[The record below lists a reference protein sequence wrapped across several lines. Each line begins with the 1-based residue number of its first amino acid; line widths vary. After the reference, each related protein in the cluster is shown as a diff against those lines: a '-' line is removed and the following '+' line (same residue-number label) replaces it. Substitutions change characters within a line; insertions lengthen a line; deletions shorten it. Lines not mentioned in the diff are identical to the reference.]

1 MPCCGQNRLAA
12 AQPARQPSGQ
22 PAGMFLQYTGRTA
35 ITVIGRV
42 TGRKYHFATPGS
54 RQTVDPRDRT
64 SLRGIGTL
72 RETR

>member
-1 MPCCGQNRLAA
+1 
-12 AQPARQPSGQ
+12 
-22 PAGMFLQYTGRTA
+22 MFLQYTGRTA